1 MTTSGKTIVVSD
13 IHMSNQSAY
22 SWFSDKNKEKFINFL
37 GTLSKDDQVNELI
50 ILGDFI
56 DLWLYPLD
64 IVPLTPQKIFDIN
77 PDVVQAIQ
85 ACVENIPNVYY
96 MNGNHDMELTEADLA
111 PLSSGGKSVRM
122 LTTEEYSKKYND
134 KRHLEHGHMVD
145 MFNAPDNSPDTLG
158 GFSFGYYITRIVA
171 QKETGAHT
179 EIMGKLADLVQK
191 LHTSHISLGSEV
203 TLGSSFGHFFIS
215 AIITA
220 LELYTGVNDK
230 TQIRYSD
237 PDLDKKNYTVGDLRD
252 HYGSLFDTWF
262 KNWGDNLLNTM
273 LTGLLPEGLNWYS
286 NIVLSKPSPP
296 AVLVMGHTHHAIDT
310 PYDNDGCWCDSG
322 SLSDK
327 TPHYV
332 EITGDTAKVISF

>member
-1 MTTSGKTIVVSD
+1 MTTLSKTIVISD
-13 IHMSNQSAY
+13 IHMSNQSGY
-22 SWFSDKNKEKFINFL
+22 SWFSDKNKEKFINLL
-37 GTLSKDDQVNELI
+37 GTLSKDNQVNELI

-56 DLWLYPLD
+56 DLWLYPVD
-64 IVPLTPQKIFDIN
+64 VVPLIPQKIFDIN
-77 PDVVQAIQ
+77 PDVVKAIQ

-96 MNGNHDMELTEADLA
+96 MNGNHDMAVTEKDLA
-111 PLSSGGKSVRM
+111 PLSCGGKSVRM
-122 LTTEEYSKKYND
+122 LTTEEYNKKYGN
-134 KRHLEHGHMVD
+134 KRHLEHGHLVD

-158 GFSFGYYITRIVA
+158 GFPFGYYITRIVA
-171 QKETGAHT
+171 QKEPG
-179 EIMGKLADLVQK
+179 EQSDIMEKLADLIRK

-203 TLGSSFGHFFIS
+203 TLESSFGHFFIS
-215 AIITA
+215 AIITV
-220 LELYTGVNDK
+220 LKMHTGLTDE

-237 PDLDKKNYTVGDLRD
+237 PELDKKNYTIGNLRNC
-252 HYGSLFDTWF
+252 YSSLFDTWYN
-262 KNWGDNLLNTM
+262 KWGENLLNTM

-286 NIVLSKPSPP
+286 NILLSGPEPP

-327 TPHYV
+327 SPHYV